1 MRFMHEPKKMKQP
14 KKRKKKPNKFKIK
27 NKLFND
33 EDIQKIGIHVEE
45 SLDNSFTTVGNGE
58 LQLNIN

>member
-1 MRFMHEPKKMKQP
+1 MRFMHEPKRMKQP
-14 KKRKKKPNKFKIK
+14 KKKKKKPNKFKIK

-33 EDIQKIGIHVEE
+33 EDIQKIGMHVE
-45 SLDNSFTTVGNGE
+45 LDNSFTTVGNGE